1 MHDRSDPWALTVL
14 GKPGIGQTAERQRR
28 TTAEDIVA
36 FTAITGDR
44 NPLHYDESL
53 ARASVFGRLIVQ
65 GGVTSGLLNALVAE
79 DLPGP
84 GTVILSVAWSFT
96 RAVGVG
102 EILTARAEV
111 QTVRD
116 DKPICTLATTILNE
130 AGEPVLTGTAVTYTV
145 PLRAAPK
152 EGEST
157 DVT

>member
-1 MHDRSDPWALTVL
+1 MQNQADPWARTVL
-14 GKPGIGQTAERQRR
+14 GKPRPGQIAIRQRR
-28 TTAEDIVA
+28 VVAADILA

-84 GTVILSVAWSFT
+84 GTVFLSVTWSFT
-96 RAVGVG
+96 RAVGLG
-102 EILTARAEV
+102 DMLTARAEV

-116 DKPICTLATTILNE
+116 DKPICTLATAIVNE
-130 AGEPVLTGTAVTYTV
+130 AGEPVLTGTVVTYTAS
-145 PLRAAPK
+145 LRAVPK
-152 EGEST
+152 EGASKYAA
-157 DVT
+157 